1 MPRPVIRIS
10 GHLHLVLLM
19 VILLHLLLQTG
30 KAQEE
35 GGRRVLPVGTLATLV
50 NPDVNT

>member
-10 GHLHLVLLM
+10 GHLHLALLM
-19 VILLHLLLQTG
+19 MILHHLLLQTG

-35 GGRRVLPVGTLATLV
+35 GGRRVPPVGTLATLV